1 MSAAGTA
8 APVAP
13 GSTSAGDR
21 AAGRATPAAPVVL
34 GGGVSGASRARARW
48 RTWRWPL
55 LVVLVVVLA
64 GLVGALVRPTLSAER
79 FGTDN
84 PAPDGARALA
94 QILGEQGV
102 RITTVRSTAEAVAAA
117 QAGTTLLV
125 VETYLLSDTQI
136 ADLAATDADLV
147 LASPEGYHLPLF
159 TQGALEGGWGLT
171 GPAAARCTDPDAQ
184 AAERVESWGYGIR
197 STGPGTVLCF
207 PADGEPTMGA
217 YAALEVDGRRVV
229 VLDDAGWLTNA
240 RLAEDGN
247 AALVLRALGHH
258 EQLTWYLPSVGDT
271 TATVPVG
278 AMLPGWAGP
287 VAAQLA
293 VVVLALALW
302 RGRALGPV
310 VTEPLP
316 VTVRAAETAL
326 GRGRLYRR
334 ARSRGHAAASLRA
347 GTARRTAARLGLPR
361 TAGATAVID
370 AVVRATGR
378 PTEQVAGLLYG
389 PPPTDD
395 VGLLALARLLDHLE
409 SEVHRP

>member
-1 MSAAGTA
+1 MSAP
-8 APVAP
+8 APVAAVAP
-13 GSTSAGDR
+13 PAGDR
-21 AAGRATPAAPVVL
+21 ATAATPAATPVVL
-34 GGGVSGASRARARW
+34 GGGVSGSSRARARW

-55 LVVLVVVLA
+55 LVALVVVLA
-64 GLVGALVRPTLSAER
+64 GLVGALVRPPLSDER
-79 FGTDN
+79 FGPEN
-84 PAPDGARALA
+84 AAPDGARALA
-94 QILGEQGV
+94 QILGDQGV
-102 RITTVRSTAEAVAAA
+102 RITTVRSTADAVAAA

-125 VETYLLSDTQI
+125 VETYLLSDAQLD
-136 ADLAATDADLV
+136 DLAATGADLV
-147 LASPEGYHLPLF
+147 LAAPEGYHLPQL
-159 TQGALEGGWGLT
+159 TDGALEGGWGLT
-171 GPAAARCTDPDAQ
+171 GPASARCADPDAQ
-184 AAERVESWGYGIR
+184 AAERVESRGFGIR
-197 STGPGTVLCF
+197 STDPDAVLCF
-207 PADGEPTMGA
+207 PADGDPTTGA
-217 YAALEVDGRRVV
+217 FAALEVDGRRVV

-240 RLAEDGN
+240 RLAEDGT
-247 AALVLRALGHH
+247 AALVLRTLGHH
-258 EQLTWYLPSVGDT
+258 EQLTWYLPSAGDT
-271 TATVPVG
+271 TASPPVG

-316 VTVRAAETAL
+316 VTVRAAETTL